1 MIYGIDTNILVYIL
15 DPLCPENERC
25 KFILDSLSEDFLIA
39 LNPTVMHEVYTV
51 LVYARKWERDE
62 ARRRLTG
69 LLKDPYVMFHNQ
81 TKSASIL
88 GLHLA
93 NKYKIRGRDALILSN
108 LITNRVNVIYTHD
121 EEVKKL
127 KEITWRDRKLT
138 IKDPIKT

>member
-15 DPLCPENERC
+15 DPLCPENEHC
-25 KFILDSLSEDFLIA
+25 KFILDSLSEEFLIA
-39 LNPTVMHEVYTV
+39 LNPTVIHEVYTV
-51 LVYARKWERDE
+51 LVCARRWERDE
-62 ARRRLTG
+62 ARRRLAG

-81 TKSASIL
+81 TKGVSIL

-108 LITNRVNVIYTHD
+108 LITNRVNMMYTHD

-127 KEITWRDRKLT
+127 KEVIWRDRKLT
-138 IKDPIKT
+138 IKDPVKT